1 MNRKAEF
8 NRYPRYHGIKKL
20 FKYIT
25 IGFGFGIVV
34 FITSIWG
41 VTFSKIT
48 LSMYLFYDKTKLNS
62 SYTYKLETDS
72 AEYVTVERSGKYSY
86 TYYFHKTLN
95 NPKTDYF
102 TVADSHINSYPLLF
116 WSYLQNDSNE
126 IVVSQGSTTTIY
138 LDTVVARNYKFVSA
152 PELLKKDTL
161 IRKKP
166 VTKEYLDALEKRIAW
181 CDSVYDLPVR
191 IEAKTIQ
198 FNRIEYAE
206 PDTAKYVEAIVV
218 NKRN

>member
-8 NRYPRYHGIKKL
+8 NRYPRYHEIKKL

-25 IGFGFGIVV
+25 IGVGFGIVV

-48 LSMYLFYDKTKLNS
+48 QGIYLFYDKTKLNS

-102 TVADSHINSYPLLF
+102 TVTGSHINSYPLLS
-116 WSYLQNDSNE
+116 WRYLQNDSNE
-126 IVVSQGSTTTIY
+126 ILVSEDSTYPVY
-138 LDTVVARNYKFVSA
+138 LDTVVSKKYKFVST
-152 PELLKKDTL
+152 PLLLKNDTL
-161 IRKKP
+161 NREKKY
-166 VTKEYLDALEKRIAW
+166 TKEHIDAIDRGRAW
-181 CDSVYDLPVR
+181 YDSVYNLPVR
-191 IEAKTIQ
+191 IYARTIQ
-198 FNRIEYAE
+198 FNRIRYSE
-206 PDTAKYVEAIVV
+206 PNTAKYEAIVV
-218 NKRN
+218 AKRN